1 MGMLCFE
8 LRQVSVSMNMQQGA
22 KYEVR
27 VYCAC
32 ISYAWARCYC
42 VGSFTSLLTGKWEIR
57 CSEKIRSEFVVLYSS
72 LIIICVISWR
82 GKLLVNL

>member
-8 LRQVSVSMNMQQGA
+8 LRQVSVVMNMQQGA

-32 ISYAWARCYC
+32 ISYAW
-42 VGSFTSLLTGKWEIR
+42 STLLMCTEN
-57 CSEKIRSEFVVLYSS
+57 Y
-72 LIIICVISWR
+72 
-82 GKLLVNL
+82 